1 MGRYRLLVVE
11 DDLGVRKMLC
21 RYLEYLN
28 YDVEIA
34 NSAGEALRHLEGQSF
49 DLVLTDLQLPGA
61 SGIEVLSWVT
71 VHRQE
76 TAVVIVSGCDDARLA
91 VEAMKGGALD
101 YVVKPFQLGSLG
113 ETLAKAIAKKKELV
127 DRSRYLN
134 ELEASL
140 EQQSGALRATLA
152 QLQESSQ
159 GTLEAL
165 AAALDARERETFA
178 HSKRVSE
185 YSVHL
190 ARSMHASGDQIE
202 TIRQGSILHDIGK
215 IGIPDRILLKP
226 DALTAEEWVEMRKH
240 PAIGAWIVNGVESLK
255 PASGIVLAHH
265 ERYDGKGYP
274 LGLRG
279 DEIPFGARVFAVAD
293 TLDAML
299 SDRPYRTGQSYMQAR
314 AEIENN
320 AGTQFDPM
328 VTDTFLRIPLDEWDV
343 IRTRSVAK
351 SAEAVQA

>member
-1 MGRYRLLVVE
+1 
-11 DDLGVRKMLC
+11 ML
-21 RYLEYLN
+21 RSYLEYLN

-34 NSAGEALRHLEGQSF
+34 NSVAEALANLERQPF
-49 DLVLTDLQLPGA
+49 DLVLTDLQLQGA
-61 SGIEVLSWVT
+61 SGIEILAWVNT
-71 VHRQE
+71 HRVE

-91 VEAMKGGALD
+91 VQALKGGAFD
-101 YVVKPFQLGSLG
+101 YVVKPFQLGALG
-113 ETLAKAIAKKKELV
+113 ETLATAIAHKKELT
-127 DRSRYLN
+127 DRSRYLA
-134 ELEASL
+134 ELEGSL
-140 EQQSGALRATLA
+140 DQQSGTLRATLS

-159 GTLEAL
+159 ATLEAL
-165 AAALDARERETFA
+165 ATALDARERETFA

-190 ARSMHASGDQIE
+190 ARRMHASAEQIE

-240 PAIGAWIVNGVESLK
+240 PTIGAWIVNGVESLR

-274 LGLRG
+274 AGIQG

-299 SDRPYRTGQSYMQAR
+299 SDRPYRSGQSYVQAR
-314 AEIENN
+314 AEIESN
-320 AGTQFDPM
+320 AGTQFDPT
-328 VTDTFLRIPLDEWDV
+328 VTESFLSIPLAEWDL
-343 IRTRSVAK
+343 IRTRSFSQAR
-351 SAEAVQA
+351 EAVQA